1 MNGQGALDRLAELFG
16 ILPGYADIWGQRHDV
31 SQETKRALLA
41 AMGLP
46 VEDEGRQAET
56 LALEEKKQWTRPLPP
71 VIVER
76 ETAFPLRVPVSL
88 PESAVGGEFS
98 WRLVRE
104 DGGETSG
111 VFSPS
116 ALPEAGRADFD
127 GASYGRRLFILEENP
142 GLGYHTLEIMGGG
155 IAASMRLIVAPE
167 TCYTPPALKDDG
179 RVWGLMAQLYSLRSR
194 RNWGI
199 GDYTDLRS
207 LVTQAGGL
215 GADIVGVN
223 PLSALFPHNPN
234 ACSPYGPS
242 SRMFLNVLYLDVE
255 AIAEF
260 GECEQARR
268 LARARDFQSRLRAAR
283 RSDFVDY
290 AAVTALKKPVLEALF
305 AEFAKRHL
313 SPEDER
319 GREFRRFQAEGGEA
333 LWRHALFEAL
343 QESFHAEDESVW
355 GWPAW
360 PEEYRSPS
368 SPAVARFAEQRRGR
382 VEFYQY
388 LQWQARL
395 QLEAVGRASME
406 SRLGV
411 GLFQDLAVS
420 VDRGGAEAWANQDIY
435 AAGAGIGAP
444 PDDFNLNGQDW
455 GLPPMIP
462 ARLREAAYEPFI
474 VTLRSNMASAGA
486 LRVDHVMGLSRLFW
500 IPPGGKPVDGAYVAY
515 PMDDLMGILAL
526 ESQRRKCLVVG
537 EDLGTVPVEVREAME
552 RVGALSYRL
561 FYFEKNGEG
570 AFKPPADYTAKAVAA
585 VTTHDLP
592 TLAGYW
598 EGRDLA
604 VRSELDLFPT
614 IEHRE
619 NQTVERARER
629 ARLLV
634 ALERE
639 GLLPEG
645 MDLDPGATPKMTPE
659 LALAVHAY
667 LARTPSK
674 VALVQLEDVFGS
686 RDQVNMPGAVEGYP
700 NWRRRIKV
708 HLEDFP
714 DDERMTRTAA
724 MFVREGR
731 KARPAPEPP
740 KAVIPRAVYR
750 LQMSRDFTFAAAAE
764 LVPYLDGLGVSHV
777 YMSPV
782 LKARPGSAHGYDVVD
797 HGSLNPEIGSRED
810 FGRLAGALEERGM
823 GLILDIV
830 PNHMG
835 VMGADNAWWLDT
847 LENGPASLYADF
859 FDIDWNPVKEELR
872 GKILV
877 PVLAEHYGVSLEK
890 GELRLVF
897 DAEEGSFGVYYHE
910 HLFPIDPR
918 EYPRILYRRMDSL
931 AARLGEGSEALYQ
944 FQSLVTA
951 FSKLPERSASTRR
964 AREERNRDK
973 EIHKRRLA
981 GLAAS
986 SPEIRAHVEESVAE
1000 LNGRPGEPDSFRAL
1014 NHLLEAQAWRLAYWR
1029 VAADE
1034 INYRRFFDINDLAGL
1049 RMENEKVFD
1058 ATHGLVLDLLRSGGV
1073 HGFRIDH
1080 PDGLYNPLGYFGQL
1094 LDKAAAALT
1103 DGRGGGRNDVM
1114 PVYLVAEKILASY
1127 ERLPEQWPI
1136 HGTTGYE
1143 FACALNG
1150 LFVNPAAER
1159 PLTRVYARFT
1169 GEKRALED
1177 VIYQGKKTVM
1187 RMSMASELG
1196 VLANQLS
1203 RLSEKDWKTRDFTL
1217 NGLRDALAE
1226 LVACFPVYRT
1236 YVTEDGA
1243 SDSDKSYVDWAAAQ
1257 AVKRNPGAD
1266 ATVYGFIR
1274 DTILLNLPEGV
1285 GEEYRKS
1292 AVRFA
1297 MRFQQYTAPVM
1308 AKGVEDTAFY
1318 RYNRLVS
1325 LNEVGSDPGRFGL
1338 SPAAF
1343 HRAMQERAR
1352 RWPHALSLSSS
1363 HDTKRG
1369 EDARARI
1376 DVLSEMADEWGRA
1389 LARFKRLNRAKK
1401 TKLDGIPAP
1410 SPNDEYLF
1418 YQALLGAWPAG
1429 EPDGEGLASLR
1440 ERMKGYMLKAAREA
1454 KTATSWANP
1463 SAEYEAALERFV
1475 DAALEMDDK
1484 NPFLREFLLFQ
1495 RRVARLG
1502 FFNGLSQTLLKL
1514 AAPGVPDIY
1523 QGCELWNLSLV
1534 DPDNRGPVDYEKRRA
1549 MLDGARGIAAAPEE
1563 ERAGQVLGLLD
1574 AMEDGEAKMYVTFR
1588 ALSLRRD
1595 LPDLFKGGDY
1605 IPLAVEGEREESVI
1619 AFARRLGGSV
1629 AIAAAGRFFASLPEP
1644 PVGRAAWEGTW
1655 IRLPAD
1661 LGVERFINA
1670 LTGEPLAVE
1679 KMRGEPALAVPEVF
1693 KNFPVALLHGEREEE
1708 EMQAR

>member
-1 MNGQGALDRLAELFG
+1 MNGQDALDRLAELFG
-16 ILPGYADIWGQRHDV
+16 ILPEYTDIWGQRHAV
-31 SQETKRALLA
+31 SQETKKALLG

-46 VEDEGRQAET
+46 VEDERRQAET
-56 LALEEKKQWTRPLPP
+56 LAMEEKKQWTRPLPP

-76 ETAFPLRVPVSL
+76 ETAFPLRFPVSL
-88 PESAVGGEFS
+88 PESALGGALS
-98 WRLVRE
+98 WKLFRE
-104 DGGETSG
+104 DAGETG
-111 VFSPS
+111 GTLRPGD
-116 ALPEAGRADFD
+116 LEETGRAVFD
-127 GASYGRRLFILEENP
+127 GVSYSRRVFILGGSP
-142 GLGYHTLEIMGGG
+142 GLGYHTLEITGGG
-155 IAASMRLIVAPE
+155 VSAAMRLIVAPE
-167 TCYTPPALKDDG
+167 TCYTPPALEGEG
-179 RVWGLMAQLYSLRSR
+179 RVWGPMAQLYSLRSR

-199 GDYTDLRS
+199 GDYTDLRN
-207 LVTQAGGL
+207 LVDQAGGL

-223 PLSALFPHNPN
+223 PLHSLFPHNPN

-260 GECEQARR
+260 GGCQEARR
-268 LARARDFQSRLRAAR
+268 MTRATDFQSRLRAVR
-283 RSDFVDY
+283 RGDLVDY
-290 AAVTALKKPVLEALF
+290 AAVMALKKPVLEALF
-305 AEFAKRHL
+305 REFAKRRL

-333 LWRHALFEAL
+333 LYRHALFEAL
-343 QESFHAEDESVW
+343 QESFHDEDESVW
-355 GWPAW
+355 GWPVW

-368 SPAVARFAEQRRGR
+368 SQAVARFAEQRRGR

-435 AAGAGIGAP
+435 ATGAGVGAP

-462 ARLREAAYEPFI
+462 ARLKEAAYEPFI
-474 VTLRSNMASAGA
+474 ATLRSNMASSGA
-486 LRVDHVMGLSRLFW
+486 LRVDHVMGLMRLFW
-500 IPPGGKPVDGAYVAY
+500 IPPGGKPADGAYVAY
-515 PMDDLMGILAL
+515 PFGDLMGILAL
-526 ESQRRKCLVVG
+526 ESRRRECLIVG
-537 EDLGTVPVEVREAME
+537 EDLGTVPVEVREAMDQA
-552 RVGALSYRL
+552 GALSYRL
-561 FYFEKNGEG
+561 FYFEKDGEG
-570 AFKPPADYTAKAVAA
+570 AFKQPGDYPEKAVAA

-604 VRSELDLFPT
+604 VRSELDLFPA
-614 IEHRE
+614 IEQRE

-645 MDLDPGATPKMTPE
+645 MDLDPGATPRMTPE

-674 VALVQLEDVFGS
+674 VALTQLEDLFGS

-708 HLEDFP
+708 YLEDFP
-714 DDERMTRTAA
+714 DDERTAQTAA

-731 KARPAPEPP
+731 KPRPAPEPP

-750 LQMSRDFTFAAAAE
+750 LQMSRDFTFASAAE
-764 LVPYLDGLGVSHV
+764 LLPYLDSLGASHV

-797 HGSLNPEIGSRED
+797 HDSLNPEIGSRED
-810 FGRLAGALEERGM
+810 FSRLADALEERGM

-847 LENGPASLYADF
+847 LENGQASLYADF
-859 FDIDWNPVKEELR
+859 FDIDWSPVKQELR

-877 PVLAEHYGVSLEK
+877 PVLAEHYGALLEK
-890 GELRLVF
+890 GALKLVF
-897 DAEEGSFGVYYHE
+897 DAEEGSFSVFYHE
-910 HLFPIDPR
+910 HRFPIDPR
-918 EYPRILYRRMDSL
+918 EYPRILYRRMETL
-931 AARLGEGSEALYQ
+931 AARLGEDSGLLEQ

-951 FSKLPERSASTRR
+951 LSKLPDRSASGRR
-964 AREERNRDK
+964 MRDERSRDK
-973 EIHKRRLA
+973 EIHKKRLA

-1000 LNGRPGEPDSFRAL
+1000 LNGNPGEPDSFRGL
-1014 NHLLEAQAWRLAYWR
+1014 HHLLEAQAWRLAYWR

-1049 RMENEKVFD
+1049 RTENEKVFD
-1058 ATHGLVLDLLRSGGV
+1058 ATHGLMLEFVRSGGV
-1073 HGFRIDH
+1073 HGLRIDH
-1080 PDGLYNPLGYFGQL
+1080 PDGLYDPLGYLRL
-1094 LDKAAAALT
+1094 LLGKAAAALT
-1103 DGRGGGRNDVM
+1103 EGRTGGREEVM
-1114 PVYLVAEKILASY
+1114 PVYLVVEKILASY
-1127 ERLPEQWPI
+1127 ERLPEDWPI

-1150 LFVNPAAER
+1150 LFVDPASEKA
-1159 PLTRVYARFT
+1159 LSRVYNRFT
-1169 GEKRALED
+1169 GEKRALEE
-1177 VIYQGKKTVM
+1177 VIYQSKKTVM
-1187 RMSMASELG
+1187 RMSMASELN

-1203 RLSEKDWKTRDFTL
+1203 RLSEMDWKTRDFTL

-1274 DTILLNLPEGV
+1274 DTLLLNLPEGA
-1285 GEEYRKS
+1285 GDEYKKS

-1325 LNEVGSDPGRFGL
+1325 LNEVGADPGRLGS
-1338 SPAAF
+1338 SPASF

-1352 RWPHALSLSSS
+1352 SWPHALSLLSS

-1376 DVLSEMADEWGRA
+1376 NVLSETPEEWGRA
-1389 LARFKRLNRAKK
+1389 LTRFKRLNRAKK
-1401 TKLDGIPAP
+1401 TRLDGRPAP
-1410 SPNDEYLF
+1410 SADDEYLF
-1418 YQALLGAWPAG
+1418 YQALLGAWPPG
-1429 EPDGEGLASLR
+1429 EADEKRLASLR

-1463 SAEYEAALERFV
+1463 SAEYEAALESFI
-1475 DAALEMDDK
+1475 DAALAPEDK
-1484 NPFLREFLLFQ
+1484 NPFLREFLPFQ
-1495 RRVARLG
+1495 RRVSRLG
-1502 FFNGLSQTLLKL
+1502 FFNSLSQTLLKL
-1514 AAPGVPDIY
+1514 TAPGTPDIY
-1523 QGCELWNLSLV
+1523 QGCELWNLALV
-1534 DPDNRGPVDYEKRRA
+1534 DPDNRGLVDYGKRRA
-1549 MLDGARGIAAAPEE
+1549 MLERIKGIAALPADAL
-1563 ERAGQVLGLLD
+1563 AGEVLGLLD
-1574 AMEDGEAKMYVTFR
+1574 AVEDGGAKMYITFR

-1595 LPDLFKGGDY
+1595 FYDLFKDGEY
-1605 IPLAVEGEREESVI
+1605 IPLAVEGEGEGRLI

-1629 AIAAAGRFFASLPEP
+1629 AIAAVGRFFASLPDP
-1644 PVGRAAWEGTW
+1644 PVGQAAWEGTW

-1661 LGVERFINA
+1661 LGVGNLVNA

-1679 KMRGEPALAVPEVF
+1679 EMWGEPSLAVPAVF
-1693 KNFPVALLHGEREEE
+1693 KSLPVALLRGD
-1708 EMQAR
+1708 ADGKKKT